1 MSRTVLRVVGLLLG
15 GAGLLAAVAAGTMF
29 RFENAGDLDALQT
42 MDQAIGCVLALAVVL
57 ILTPPP
63 DWATGWWFAASL
75 TIAVIVGATAYST
88 LNQIHLD
95 ADEAYLRQIGVLAP

>member
-1 MSRTVLRVVGLLLG
+1 MWRVVLRVVGVLLWV
-15 GAGLLAAVAAGTMF
+15 AAVAAAVVAGTMF

-57 ILTPPP
+57 ISTPPP
-63 DWATGWWFAASL
+63 DWATGRWFAASL

-95 ADEAYLRQIGVLAP
+95 AFEAYLRQVGVLAP